1 VMGMAQCRRLAGKP
15 SDGGYILI
23 DPLHPQMRSMTWNC
37 YRSSAQRATR
47 LSCHLLRP
55 LPPQHHGRR
64 IIYQCTH
71 CPTYFSATKQP
82 LLAGLQTPVSVI
94 WQVVKARTEGRGLH
108 AAARTFEKA
117 KKTILAWERKLR
129 ALHQVLFL

>member
-1 VMGMAQCRRLAGKP
+1 MELLQIKCPTCHSAVLP
-15 SDGGYILI
+15 S
-23 DPLHPQMRSMTWNC
+23 PTTS
-37 YRSSAQRATR
+37 
-47 LSCHLLRP
+47 
-55 LPPQHHGRR
+55 PPQHHGRR

-108 AAARTFEKA
+108 AAARTFEQA